1 MDGKAEA
8 SNKNLNF
15 GSASAGHREIEL
27 WEQEYEQRFSRERKK
42 GRWGS
47 PQRGTVLPPLQVLTT
62 HPLPAQSSA
71 LVYCVTP

>member
-42 GRWGS
+42 
-47 PQRGTVLPPLQVLTT
+47 
-62 HPLPAQSSA
+62 
-71 LVYCVTP
+71 